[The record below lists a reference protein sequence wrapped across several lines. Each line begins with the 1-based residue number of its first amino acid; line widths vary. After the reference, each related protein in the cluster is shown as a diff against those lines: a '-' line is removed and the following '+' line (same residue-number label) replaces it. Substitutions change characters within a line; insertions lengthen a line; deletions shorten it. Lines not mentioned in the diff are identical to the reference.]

1 MERSFPEYCIGMLKT
16 LRNIMKFSKLFLTFS
31 AVVGFGFSVSGQINE
46 GVNEE
51 SVEAQPV
58 EEVKISY
65 PYQVEVMDERDHV
78 PYTITVLDPE
88 IIKARLKSI
97 EKTMPMVYNESV
109 EYWLNYFTQRRP
121 NFTKT
126 MMEEMSVYFP
136 VFEKILKENDMPEE
150 LKYLAIL
157 ESGLNPKAVSRAKA
171 VGLWQFMSFT
181 GKEYGLS
188 INQYVDE
195 RMHPQKSTDA
205 ACRYLKFLNRMF
217 NDWDLALASYNT
229 GQGRISRAMKKTGLT
244 NYWDL
249 HPHIPKDTRHYV
261 PQFIALA
268 YLMNFGQD
276 HGIIPEKQN
285 ISPALENIYI
295 DTDVD
300 LKVLA
305 ALTNNTLEDI
315 QQYNPHLKA
324 TVLPQ
329 ARYGYEIALPAAS
342 VAYFNENRA
351 TILDSASK
359 TFSIGIGTE
368 PAEAVLASS
377 SSSAPAEAVV
387 EEGGAIVIGRPVA
400 VRHSVAAATAP
411 DDDYVNVTR
420 KVKKIHK
427 VKRGEVMNKIADRY
441 DVTVSD
447 IKKWNGK
454 SSSKVLAGES
464 LTVYVDKNEKV
475 KANSLV
481 AKKSS
486 ENVKEPA
493 FYTVRRGDTL
503 WNISQRYEG
512 VTVNDIKKWNNLKG
526 NNVVVGQ
533 KIRIRS

>member
-1 MERSFPEYCIGMLKT
+1 
-16 LRNIMKFSKLFLTFS
+16 MKFSKLFLTFS

-51 SVEAQPV
+51 SVESQPAEV
-58 EEVKISY
+58 EETKSLY
-65 PYQVEVMDERDHV
+65 PYQVEVVDERDNV

-109 EYWLNYFTQRRP
+109 AFWLNYFTQRRP

-126 MMEEMSVYFP
+126 MMEEKSVYFP
-136 VFEKILKENDMPEE
+136 TFERILRENGMPEE
-150 LKYLAIL
+150 LKYLSIL
-157 ESGLNPKAVSRAKA
+157 ESALNPTIVSRAKA

-181 GKEYGLS
+181 GKEYGLT
-188 INQYVDE
+188 INEFVDE
-195 RMHPQKSTDA
+195 RMHPEKSTDA

-229 GQGRISRAMKKTGLT
+229 GQGRISRAMKKTGLK

-276 HGIIPEKQN
+276 HGIVPEKEN
-285 ISPALENIYI
+285 TRPELENIYVEN
-295 DTDVD
+295 DVD
-300 LKVLA
+300 LEILA
-305 ALTNNTLEDI
+305 ALINVDLADIKKYNT
-315 QQYNPHLKA
+315 HLKS

-329 ARYGYEIALPAAS
+329 TRYGYEIALPAAS
-342 VAYFNENRA
+342 MAYFTENRVA
-351 TILDSASK
+351 ILDSASK
-359 TFSIGIGTE
+359 RRSPGLFAEE
-368 PAEAVLASS
+368 PSEAILASS
-377 SSSAPAEAVV
+377 TVTQPAED
-387 EEGGAIVIGRPVA
+387 GAIVIGRPVA
-400 VRHSVAAATAP
+400 KQVATTAHSS
-411 DDDYVNVTR
+411 DDYVNVTR
-420 KVKKIHK
+420 KVKKVHK
-427 VKRGEVMNKIADRY
+427 VKRGEVMNKIAANY
-441 DVTVSD
+441 GVSVND

-454 SSSKVLAGES
+454 SSSKILLGES
-464 LTVYVDKNEKV
+464 LAIYVDKNEKV

-486 ENVKEPA
+486 EAVKEPTIH
-493 FYTVRRGDTL
+493 TVRRGDTL
-503 WNISQRYEG
+503 WSISQRYEG

-526 NNVVVGQ
+526 NNVTVGQ